1 MMKWVA
7 KSISVI
13 FHPLF
18 ILNFG
23 LFSLFKYHPYYVS
36 KFYEE
41 QFYTISMFI
50 AVNTLIM
57 PLLSVYLLKRFNFIS
72 DFAITDRKQRL
83 MPYSVIAILL
93 GFTSYQ
99 LYQNEVYGLPLKF
112 MLSTIICVVIN
123 ILLNIKFKVSSHA
136 IASGGLVGLY
146 LFLTMNRHL
155 SVFNPMLIGAV
166 LAAGIS
172 AWSRLFLEAHTEKEV
187 YTGFGIGLLVC
198 FVGMFF

>member
-1 MMKWVA
+1 MMKWIA
-7 KSISVI
+7 RSISVI
-13 FHPLF
+13 LHPLF

-23 LFSLFKYHPYYVS
+23 LFSLFKFHPYYVS

-83 MPYSVIAILL
+83 MPYTVIVVLL

-155 SVFNPMLIGAV
+155 SVFNPMLVGAV

-172 AWSRLFLEAHTEKEV
+172 AWSRLYLEAHNEKEV

>member
-13 FHPLF
+13 LHPLF
-18 ILNFG
+18 VLNFG
-23 LFSLFKYHPYYVS
+23 LFSLFKFHPYYVS

-83 MPYSVIAILL
+83 MPYTVITILL

-112 MLSTIICVVIN
+112 MLSTIVCVVIN

-172 AWSRLFLEAHTEKEV
+172 AWSRLYLEAHNEKEV

-198 FVGMFF
+198 FVGMLF

>member
-13 FHPLF
+13 LHPLF

-23 LFSLFKYHPYYVS
+23 LFSLFKFHPYYVS

-136 IASGGLVGLY
+136 IAAGGLVGLY

-166 LAAGIS
+166 IAAGIS
-172 AWSRLFLEAHTEKEV
+172 AWSRLYLEAHTEKEV

-198 FVGMFF
+198 FVGMLF